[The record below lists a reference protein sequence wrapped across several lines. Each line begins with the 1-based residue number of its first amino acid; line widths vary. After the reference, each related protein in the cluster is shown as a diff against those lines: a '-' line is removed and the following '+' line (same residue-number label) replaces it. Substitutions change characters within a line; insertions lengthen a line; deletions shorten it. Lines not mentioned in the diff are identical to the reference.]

1 MIFPNKSEYSKPLL
15 GIIRCNISK
24 NIEIKNTE
32 GNVSKYPVFGGKYKM
47 RLSSKQTGRKIDI
60 NFTVKEP
67 ENIINEI

>member
-1 MIFPNKSEYSKPLL
+1 MNEL
-15 GIIRCNISK
+15 NQ